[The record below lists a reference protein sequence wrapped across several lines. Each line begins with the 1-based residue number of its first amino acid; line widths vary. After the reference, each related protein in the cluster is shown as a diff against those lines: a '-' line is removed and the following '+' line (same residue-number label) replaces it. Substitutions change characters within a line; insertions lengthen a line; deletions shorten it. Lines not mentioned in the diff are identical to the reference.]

1 VNKLLMEE
9 ARRHSS
15 TTKDAPK
22 GEAERKDDVAEEGQR
37 TEADTTSAMDTRMPE
52 TQEAE
57 LAQKLEETLEAFPS
71 RDTET
76 GQIPPLGVSC
86 FLYFRFFE
94 IADFEGQVANDE
106 TIIIHPGSR
115 YLKIGRGS
123 DLT

>member
-1 VNKLLMEE
+1 MNKSLMEE
-9 ARRHSS
+9 ARRHPS
-15 TTKDAPK
+15 TTEDAPK
-22 GEAERKDDVAEEGQR
+22 GDAENKDDVPEEQR

-71 RDTET
+71 RDAET
-76 GQIPPLGVSC
+76 GQVPPLGVS
-86 FLYFRFFE
+86 FPPLLSLLE
-94 IADFEGQVANDE
+94 IADVEGQVANDE